1 MADRPHLL
9 GVGEHH
15 LGDVRCKDLRDGQG
29 VAGRLEDHAVI
40 RRQAA
45 GEQSE
50 FLGAARHPASRA
62 RPATVGDSDL
72 AEVAFYVE
80 PDRSAHGP
88 PPEALACTNGRRRA
102 RTTLTDS
109 RS

>member
-15 LGDVRCKDLRDGQG
+15 LGDVRCKQFLRDGQG

-50 FLGAARHPASRA
+50 FLWGCS
-62 RPATVGDSDL
+62 
-72 AEVAFYVE
+72 
-80 PDRSAHGP
+80 P
-88 PPEALACTNGRRRA
+88 PGQPSPPGHRRR
-102 RTTLTDS
+102 
-109 RS
+109 